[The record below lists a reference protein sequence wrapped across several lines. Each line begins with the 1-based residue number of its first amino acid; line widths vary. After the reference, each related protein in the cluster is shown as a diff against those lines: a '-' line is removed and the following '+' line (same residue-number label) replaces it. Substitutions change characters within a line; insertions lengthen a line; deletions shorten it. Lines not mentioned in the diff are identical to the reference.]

1 MSTSYKIPNHIT
13 NRIDTVE
20 ILTKCDVWVTINDDF
35 ESIFSN
41 FLQTK
46 YGISLAVFE
55 KALKELVPEGFI

>member
-1 MSTSYKIPNHIT
+1 MSTSYKIPNRIT

-41 FLQTK
+41 FYKQNMV
-46 YGISLAVFE
+46 LA
-55 KALKELVPEGFI
+55 